1 MPQAVPPRT
10 YKFYDLIMV
19 TFVTVLL
26 CSNLI
31 GVSKIVTVGGLT
43 FGGGNLFFPISYLF
57 GDILTEV
64 YGYAR
69 TRRVVWAG
77 FGALLFSAIM
87 TSIVIHLPPAESYT
101 GQSAIEQVFGS
112 TPRIVAASMIAYF
125 AGEFTNSYVLAK
137 MKLLTRGKYL
147 WTRTIGS
154 TVFGE
159 AVDSTIFYP
168 IAFLG
173 TWDTKTL
180 LLVATTNYF
189 MKVLWEILATPLT
202 YRLVAVIK
210 KAEQEDFFDDKTD
223 FSPFSIR
230 LQE

>member
-1 MPQAVPPRT
+1 MPQAAPPRT

-112 TPRIVAASMIAYF
+112 TPRIVAASMTAYF

-137 MKLLTRGKYL
+137 MKLFTRGKYL

-230 LQE
+230 LQG

>member
-1 MPQAVPPRT
+1 
-10 YKFYDLIMV
+10 MV

-210 KAEQEDFFDDKTD
+210 KAEQEDFFDNKTD